1 MVRHDG
7 GGGSRCRRMRSAISS
22 SLGSALFLLEEAA
35 EDGQHP
41 VHEDVAELSLGQ
53 RRRADDQR

>member
-7 GGGSRCRRMRSAISS
+7 GGCSRCRRMRSAISA

-53 RRRADDQR
+53 RRRP